1 MGQCPLLM
9 TYRYSF
15 PFLSSPLSPQ
25 CKHVSFSGRKKKKY
39 SVILSFTSIKI
50 QHERGIIF
58 SDLSLTWFLTI
69 SYFILHSLLY
79 ICPWIKCHL
88 LVTFWTMPVIVTL
101 SNLFLQTY
109 SLVLTF
115 TLFSVF
121 LLGTFT
127 YSNSF
132 SVSKLMVSSYNISFK
147 KVVSSNIGNNYIFIC
162 FSNCLTSNHK
172 YN

>member
-1 MGQCPLLM
+1 MGQCLLLM

-15 PFLSSPLSPQ
+15 PFLYSPLSPQ
-25 CKHVSFSGRKKKKY
+25 YKHVSFSGRKKKY
-39 SVILSFTSIKI
+39 SVILSITSIKI
-50 QHERGIIF
+50 QHEKGIIF
-58 SDLSLTWFLTI
+58 SDLSLTWFLII

-88 LVTFWTMPVIVTL
+88 SVTFWTMPVIVTL

-109 SLVLTF
+109 NLVLTF

-127 YSNSF
+127 YSYSL
-132 SVSKLMVSSYNISFK
+132 SVSELMVSFYNISFK
-147 KVVSSNIGNNYIFIC
+147 KIVSSDFGNNYIFM
-162 FSNCLTSNHK
+162 FL
-172 YN
+172 